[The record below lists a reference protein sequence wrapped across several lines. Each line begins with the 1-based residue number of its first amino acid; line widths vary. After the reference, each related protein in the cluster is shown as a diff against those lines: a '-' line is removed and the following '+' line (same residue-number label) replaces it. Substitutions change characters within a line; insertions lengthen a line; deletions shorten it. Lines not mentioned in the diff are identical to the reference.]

1 MYSINVNFQEGK
13 KEERPD
19 DCSLNL
25 DVLKAK
31 DLSLVPNIGD
41 HVSFEEGEVY
51 KVIDR
56 LFEFNYKQNS
66 DILSSIYINIK
77 VTKQPSG
84 TRELL
89 INE

>member
-1 MYSINVNFQEGK
+1 MYPISVNFQEGK

-25 DVLKAK
+25 DVLMAY

-51 KVIDR
+51 
-56 LFEFNYKQNS
+56 
-66 DILSSIYINIK
+66 
-77 VTKQPSG
+77 
-84 TRELL
+84 
-89 INE
+89 